1 MIKAFVFDAYGTLF
15 DVQSVSVVTDKAFP
29 GHGALITQIWRMKQL
44 EYSWLRSLMDD
55 YRDFWSVTRDA
66 LTYTLGILGLQPTD
80 QLFDDLAEAYNHLTP
95 YADAAQALAG
105 LGGVRR
111 AILSNGS
118 PHMLAAL
125 VGNSELKDL
134 IEETISVDAKRC
146 FKPDPRA
153 YQLVEERLGVK
164 PHEVMFVSSNGFDIS
179 GAKRFGFHVARISRV
194 PLSTLPAELA
204 TGGALAPASF
214 YKALRTQE
222 EALGYRPDV
231 VVSSLAEL
239 PGLAFPA

>member
-1 MIKAFVFDAYGTLF
+1 MIKAYVFDAYGTLF
-15 DVQSVSVVTDKAFP
+15 DVQSVSAVTDAAFP

-55 YRDFWSVTRDA
+55 YRDFWTVTREA
-66 LTYTLGILGLQPTD
+66 LTYTLGLLGLSPSAR
-80 QLFDDLAEAYNHLTP
+80 LFDDIAEAYNRLTP
-95 YADAAQALAG
+95 YPDAAPALAG

-118 PHMLAAL
+118 PAMLGAL
-125 VGNSELKDL
+125 VGGSPLRDL
-134 IEETISVDAKRC
+134 IEQTISVDETRC

-153 YQLVEERLGVK
+153 YALVEEKLAVK

-179 GAKRFGFHVARISRV
+179 GAKRFGFRVARISRV
-194 PLSTLPAELA
+194 PAAALSQELA
-204 TGGALAPASF
+204 GGDALSPASF

-222 EALGYRPDV
+222 EALGHGPDIT
-231 VVSSLAEL
+231 VSSLAGL
-239 PGLAFPA
+239 PRPGTSG